1 MGGIGR
7 TNYTFRCR
15 PAEGAYSTAP
25 YTLAVF
31 KCLLATFKGGE
42 GRTGAEGQERKGLG
56 GERGVEKEGK
66 GRKGREK
73 RSLPS
78 Q

>member
-56 GERGVEKEGK
+56 AVSYTHLTLPTN
-66 GRKGREK
+66 REV
-73 RSLPS
+73 
-78 Q
+78 